1 MLVSFRELS
10 SSDDGD
16 PEREW
21 CIRRVGRGWRRSKLR
36 PGGNRESAFSLQ
48 SSTRVTRP
56 RLRRVLSRS
65 HSLRRY
71 LVNRMST
78 ARSPGSLRLATRY
91 LTSTM
96 LSLQAVSRPS
106 LRARGPAITPQLL
119 CLPTLEISTPS
130 YATPLHARLY
140 IRKYLPVFHCIVD
153 PLGNPGPH
161 SSSATFQNASRS
173 TLQPH
178 HLPSR
183 YINRAALTRGHLLAD
198 PALPH
203 ILSTQR
209 VDLYHHQPPGASL
222 HGYRLSRR

>member
-1 MLVSFRELS
+1 M
-10 SSDDGD
+10 
-16 PEREW
+16 
-21 CIRRVGRGWRRSKLR
+21 GRGWRRWKLR

-65 HSLRRY
+65 HSLPRY
-71 LVNRMST
+71 LVNRMPT

-91 LTSTM
+91 LTSTFP
-96 LSLQAVSRPS
+96 AAS

-119 CLPTLEISTPS
+119 CLPTLELPTPS
-130 YATPLHARLY
+130 DYATPLHARLY
-140 IRKYLPVFHCIVD
+140 IRKYLPVFHGIVD
-153 PLGNPGPH
+153 PLGTPGPH

-183 YINRAALTRGHLLAD
+183 SMNRAALTRGHLPAD

-203 ILSTQR
+203 ILSPQR

-222 HGYRLSRR
+222 HGYMLSRR